1 MGKPEYWIVYRT
13 FREEETIMKRIAMLA
28 ALALAVGIGGVDSSA
43 QPCSDSNTCA
53 TNGQATTPPQATPSP
68 CNGPDCARPTPA
80 LENGLKDLSNA
91 TEHAL
96 KTQQAP
102 VTAPDL
108 QKAFKELSNETEHA
122 LKTQQVPGD
131 ERAR

>member
-1 MGKPEYWIVYRT
+1 MLTLSTYRT

-28 ALALAVGIGGVDSSA
+28 AFALAVGIGGANASA
-43 QPCSDSNTCA
+43 QPCGDSNTCA
-53 TNGQATTPPQATPSP
+53 TNGQATTPPQAAPAP
-68 CNGPDCARPTPA
+68 CDGPNCARPAPT
-80 LENGLKDLSNA
+80 LESGLKDLSNA

-102 VTAPDL
+102 VTTPDL

-122 LKTQQVPGD
+122 LRTQQAPDDG
-131 ERAR
+131 RPR

>member
-1 MGKPEYWIVYRT
+1 MVKPQYWTVYRT

-28 ALALAVGIGGVDSSA
+28 ALALAVGIGGADAYA

-102 VTAPDL
+102 VAAPAL
-108 QKAFKELSNETEHA
+108 QKALKELSNETEHA

-131 ERAR
+131 GRAR